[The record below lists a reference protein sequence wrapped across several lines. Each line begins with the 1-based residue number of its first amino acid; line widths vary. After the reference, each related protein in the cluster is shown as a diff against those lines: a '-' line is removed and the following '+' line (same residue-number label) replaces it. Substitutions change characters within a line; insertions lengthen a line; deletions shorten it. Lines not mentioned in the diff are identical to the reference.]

1 MQKPTLW
8 LARVLAGFEK
18 YLEESAE
25 KNISK
30 LFMLKFDFDAYF
42 QAPQTQ
48 GRLDWTCFGVA
59 SAASPGITDRI
70 AFAFYLAVNSKD
82 KSKKVESSPVA
93 ASLKLSCTGVSWNA
107 TGASIAVAYGRFDHT
122 GWCNYRSA
130 LCLWSVFQSDF
141 NPLKPNLVLE
151 TSVRGS

>member
-1 MQKPTLW
+1 MI
-8 LARVLAGFEK
+8 GFEK

-48 GRLDWTCFGVA
+48 GRLGFTTAGLIVTCLSTLVLPAAKSKVTSKKFE
-59 SAASPGITDRI
+59 ASPAAT
-70 AFAFYLAVNSKD
+70 
-82 KSKKVESSPVA
+82 

-107 TGASIAVAYGRFDHT
+107 TGSSIAVAYGRFDHT

-141 NPLKPNLVLE
+141 NPLKPSLVLE
-151 TSVRGS
+151 TSVA